1 MNVTNTTSKI
11 DVQTTSTQTTQAT
24 SKNADTA
31 SFKDTLS
38 SADTNE
44 QINAEVKAENKN
56 QQDVVNEKKDTKS
69 ENDFEFISRN
79 LELKDGTKNKKNAK
93 IAKKEL
99 VDEIILINSNQSNNL
114 KPKNNQQL
122 SQAVSINKS
131 DKELENNNDNKNIYI
146 PEELLSNQK
155 FNQRN
160 FEFENDR
167 TKMNKSNKNDVTIIE
182 EKNSKLNAV
191 LDEFENPVKNKI
203 GDVNIA
209 QDEMDLQQIKEMKV
223 LTFEPIVDLLE
234 INRGLTTNKTNDI
247 VSFIDANLSTNNSSR
262 TKTSS
267 TSQTSSTQS
276 SSEKISIKMTES
288 DAKFFN
294 SLIENNEQVM
304 QGVKVADAQ
313 QNLNDIEQAKSV
325 EVSKT
330 LLNALKESQENN
342 KSFRVDFDKDLSVI
356 LKVNKD
362 GQISA
367 EFLPGDKA
375 VEQYLKT
382 NMPLLKQRF
391 NEEGLE
397 YENLSYK
404 QSKKEKEEEK
414 RNSRG
419 NNKENGYE

>member
-44 QINAEVKAENKN
+44 QINAEFKAENKN

-79 LELKDGTKNKKNAK
+79 LELKDGTKNEKNAK

-160 FEFENDR
+160 FGFENDR
-167 TKMNKSNKNDVTIIE
+167 TKMNKSNKNDVTNIE

-262 TKTSS
+262 TETSS

>member
-44 QINAEVKAENKN
+44 EINAEVKAENKN

-79 LELKDGTKNKKNAK
+79 LELKDGTKNEKNAK

-160 FEFENDR
+160 FGFENDR
-167 TKMNKSNKNDVTIIE
+167 TKMNKSNKNDVTNIE

>member
-79 LELKDGTKNKKNAK
+79 LELKDGTKNEKNAK

-160 FEFENDR
+160 FGFENDR

-203 GDVNIA
+203 GDVNIV

-267 TSQTSSTQS
+267 TSQTSSMQS

-313 QNLNDIEQAKSV
+313 QNLNDIEQAKSL

>member
-11 DVQTTSTQTTQAT
+11 DIQTTSTQTTQAT

-79 LELKDGTKNKKNAK
+79 LELKDGTKNEKNAK

-146 PEELLSNQK
+146 SEELLSNQK

-160 FEFENDR
+160 FGFENDR
-167 TKMNKSNKNDVTIIE
+167 TKMNKSNKIDVTIIE

-203 GDVNIA
+203 GDVNIV

-362 GQISA
+362 GQVSA